1 MNKCKCKICNVE
13 FKTNSGGDLTKHISN
28 VHKMT
33 LSQYTIQVEYN
44 GISPIC
50 ECGFCSDI
58 PEFYRGKFKKYTKGH
73 TSAQWYQD
81 NYIRVNGHPTCD
93 ECGCNVSFR
102 KGRKVFPR
110 FCSTKCSGTHNKDV
124 IIEKMRPK
132 IIKRYDTDPEY
143 RKKVSIAVSNRFNDS
158 EYYNAHIE
166 RTTKWNQ
173 SNRARA
179 IKSVNSKLM
188 WSDDGFSK
196 RQSELIKHST
206 NSIEEKK
213 RRSIQQ
219 KARWKDPITGPM
231 YYKALMSISKRFSK
245 LHVRIR
251 NKLQLDSLGFKGE
264 QKIGRY
270 CVDELHLDKK
280 IIIEVNGDYV
290 HANPKIYKSDDIIRL
305 YGSSYTAEEK
315 WDSDYHRLQM
325 LESMG
330 YVCLVIWE
338 SDDLDIIRNKLNT
351 LLK

>member
-1 MNKCKCKICNVE
+1 MNKCKCKICNTE

-28 VHKMT
+28 VHYM
-33 LSQYTIQVEYN
+33 SMSEYIILTEYDN
-44 GISPIC
+44 IAPVC
-50 ECGFCSDI
+50 ECGFCNDI

-73 TSAQWYQD
+73 TSVQWYQN
-81 NYIRVNGHPTCD
+81 NYIRVNGHPTCE

-132 IIKRYDTDPEY
+132 IIKRYATDPEY

-173 SNRARA
+173 SDRARA
-179 IKSVNSKLM
+179 IKSVSSKLM
-188 WSDDGFSK
+188 WSDDEFRE

-206 NSIEEKK
+206 NLPAEKK
-213 RRSIQQ
+213 RRSDQQ
-219 KARWKDPITGPM
+219 KARWKDPIIGPM

-245 LHVRIR
+245 LHIRIR

-264 QKIGRY
+264 QKNGRY

-290 HANPKIYKSDDIIRL
+290 HANPKFYKSDDIIRL
-305 YGSSYTAEEK
+305 YGSSYTAGEK
-315 WDSDYHRLQM
+315 WDSDECRIHN

-330 YVCLVIWE
+330 YTVFVIWE
-338 SDDLDIIRNKLNT
+338 NDDLNMIKLKLDK
-351 LLK
+351 LLQ